1 MKPDESNAEELGD
14 RHPRPTVII
23 CVSDDKAGEPK
34 EEVDCQVCVAH
45 QAQRRVEAKCVV
57 EEMEDD
63 NQKCRAS
70 SQAIQY
76 FKMLFS
82 AACPVDADC
91 GFGSSNS
98 RSVHYSSISMIM
110 R

>member
-34 EEVDCQVCVAH
+34 EEIDCQVCVAH
-45 QAQRRVEAKCVV
+45 QAQRRVETKCVI

-70 SQAIQY
+70 SQPIQN
-76 FKMLFS
+76 FKMLFPT
-82 AACPVDADC
+82 ACQVGTHC
-91 GFGSSNS
+91 GVGFSNS
-98 RSVHYSSISMIM
+98 RSVHYSGISM
-110 R
+110 